1 MADISQTILE
11 KISRSAVVVADV
23 TPIAKSAGGKA
34 LPNPNVMVELGY
46 AMSATGFERII
57 AVLNTANGDTV
68 ENLPFD
74 IRHRRILTY
83 TLAAEATKA
92 ERKAVR
98 EALIKQLAE
107 AVRVNIDLVRDAR
120 SAAEPILGVE
130 SDPHSP
136 GLWKAEWP
144 VTHSDG
150 FGEVALTLPLDPGR
164 SGVESVPVSFC
175 L

>member
-1 MADISQTILE
+1 
-11 KISRSAVVVADV
+11 
-23 TPIAKSAGGKA
+23 
-34 LPNPNVMVELGY
+34 
-46 AMSATGFERII
+46 MSATGFERII